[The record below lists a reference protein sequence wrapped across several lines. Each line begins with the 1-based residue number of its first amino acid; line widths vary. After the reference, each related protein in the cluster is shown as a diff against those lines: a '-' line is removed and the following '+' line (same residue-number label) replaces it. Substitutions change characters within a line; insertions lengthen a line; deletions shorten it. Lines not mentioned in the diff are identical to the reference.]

1 MRRRAIVLPDSLR
14 ARYPLKMDRRPN
26 GNVIEQLALVDLRIE
41 RVQQLLARRGGTAE
55 TQTEGQ
61 RTLVL
66 LEQSRQLLLANLT

>member
-1 MRRRAIVLPDSLR
+1 
-14 ARYPLKMDRRPN
+14 MDRRPN